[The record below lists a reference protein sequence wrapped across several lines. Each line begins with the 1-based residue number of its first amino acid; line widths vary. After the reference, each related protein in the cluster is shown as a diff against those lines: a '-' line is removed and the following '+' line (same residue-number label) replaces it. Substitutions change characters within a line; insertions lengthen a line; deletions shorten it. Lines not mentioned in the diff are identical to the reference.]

1 MTSRRSERPNTGRL
15 GRSTPGRGTRRQTSD
30 VPKKRAFD
38 ATWPLFGESPGPA
51 FPADPSAAVQGTS
64 PPSADLKALAVQSA
78 PSPEL
83 SRQATL
89 ERKRLR
95 DSFPPSQ
102 PEWMN
107 AAKALSN
114 WLEQRIARGH
124 VEPSEQAA
132 IARTWAAFCLGGV
145 TEPQI
150 MRVAH
155 IVQRAHRAIRDTPR
169 QNSDL
174 QAAIHAAAGVLHAG
188 LPSPIRSRMPLERA
202 VFVVR
207 RLYEEADGWTAIVE
221 GTTELLGWKDY
232 ARIHAASAIRAVLER
247 SRDP

>member
-1 MTSRRSERPNTGRL
+1 MTNRRSERPSTGRL
-15 GRSTPGRGTRRQTSD
+15 GKSTPGRGTRRLTSD
-30 VPKKRAFD
+30 APKKRTFD
-38 ATWPLFGESPGPA
+38 ATWPLFGDSPGPA
-51 FPADPSAAVQGTS
+51 FPADPVAAVHGTS
-64 PPSADLKALAVQSA
+64 PPSADLKALAVHSD

-89 ERKRLR
+89 ERRRLR
-95 DSFPPSQ
+95 ESLPPSQ
-102 PEWMN
+102 PEWVN
-107 AAKALSN
+107 AARALSH
-114 WLEQRIARGH
+114 WLEQRIERGS

-150 MRVAH
+150 IRVAH

-169 QNSDL
+169 QSSDL
-174 QAAIHAAAGVLHAG
+174 QAAFHAAAGVLHAG
-188 LPSPIRSRMPLERA
+188 LPTPIRSRMPLERA
-202 VFVVR
+202 VHVVR
-207 RLYEEADGWTAIVE
+207 RLYDEADGWTAIVE
-221 GTTELLGWKDY
+221 GTTELLGWTDY